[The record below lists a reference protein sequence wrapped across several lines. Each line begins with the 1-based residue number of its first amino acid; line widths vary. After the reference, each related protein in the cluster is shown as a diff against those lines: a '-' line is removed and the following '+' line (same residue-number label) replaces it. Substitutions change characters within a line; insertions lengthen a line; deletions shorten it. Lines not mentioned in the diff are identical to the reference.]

1 MAQGIS
7 PRVHGVLDYTTGTA
21 LLAAPRVLGLEGT
34 PAGAVLRAAGASHVG
49 YSLLTSYEL
58 GAIKLLPYRAH
69 LAIDAVAA
77 CALLSAPWTFGR
89 ARRRA
94 RWPFA
99 ARRTTRAQW
108 LPHAAAGLWELTA
121 VALSVPAARTRAGE
135 EGVPTTSDPVTTD
148 PVTTDP
154 VATDP
159 VTTDPSVTVMPEGA
173 DVALADRGA
182 AARRGT
188 GGGTGTGD
196 PKTGGLQT

>member
-1 MAQGIS
+1 M
-7 PRVHGVLDYTTGTA
+7 
-21 LLAAPRVLGLEGT
+21 
-34 PAGAVLRAAGASHVG
+34 
-49 YSLLTSYEL
+49 
-58 GAIKLLPYRAH
+58 
-69 LAIDAVAA
+69 
-77 CALLSAPWTFGR
+77 
-89 ARRRA
+89 
-94 RWPFA
+94 
-99 ARRTTRAQW
+99 
-108 LPHAAAGLWELTA
+108 
-121 VALSVPAARTRAGE
+121 ALSVPAARTRAGE
-135 EGVPTTSDPVTTD
+135 EGVPTTSD